1 MAVRLHPHAMEGLL
15 DRGATEEEVKT
26 TVNGGERFPARFGRT
41 RFRKSF
47 HFESTWQGNFY
58 ITKEVEAVAI
68 AEGEDWL
75 VITVVTRYY

>member
-1 MAVRLHPHAMEGLL
+1 MTVRLHPHA
-15 DRGATEEEVKT
+15 R
-26 TVNGGERFPARFGRT
+26 ERIL
-41 RFRKSF
+41 KSF

-75 VITVVTRYY
+75 VITIVTRYY

>member
-1 MAVRLHPHAMEGLL
+1 MVVRLHPHAMERLL
-15 DRGATEEEVKT
+15 ERGATEEEVKT
-26 TVNGGERFPARFGRT
+26 TVNAGERFPTRFGRT

-58 ITKEVEAVAI
+58 ITKEVEAVVI

-75 VITVVTRYY
+75 VITIVTRYY